1 MIPKSKR
8 RPEASSAKQFSAP
21 AKNNGANLP
30 EGNIAC
36 LKCEANIDGSSFFCP
51 NCGIT
56 ILANI
61 LNKTNTTA
69 EYDPTS
75 RVLKPWREQVIL
87 PPRMPSQAFRN
98 SNSWKPI
105 MRNTKPGRPLRP
117 RPRYATNRDKPL
129 VAGVKIGEEQIGVL
143 SFHGMKFKKVG
154 YDLTRAERLAQRK
167 ALAESLP
174 PPEIVTEN
182 IEQRFYPLGV
192 YNFAFI
198 ANMTVYVHVS
208 LQEIVKF
215 PSTSTSEESLI
226 NMRWVRIGYTVENE
240 NSADDEDMK
249 QTSSSDL
256 IPLAFLP
263 NQIARCLL
271 MLNESYV
278 DLSVISPKEYYMVIL
293 SNKLFRFF
301 SSLGL

>member
-8 RPEASSAKQFSAP
+8 RPEASVAKPPPAP
-21 AKNNGANLP
+21 AENNGANQP
-30 EGNIAC
+30 EDYITC
-36 LKCEANIDGSSFFCP
+36 LKCETSIDGSSFFCP

-75 RVLKPWREQVIL
+75 RVLEPWREQVIL
-87 PPRMPSQAFRN
+87 PPRVPSQIFRN

-105 MRNTKPGRPLRP
+105 MRNAKPGRPLRP
-117 RPRYATNRDKPL
+117 RQRYLTARDNPP
-129 VAGVKIGEEQIGVL
+129 VTGVKVAEEQVGIQ
-143 SFHGMKFKKVG
+143 SFHGMKFKKAG
-154 YDLTRAERLAQRK
+154 YDLTRAERIAQRK
-167 ALAESLP
+167 ALVSQIIAS
-174 PPEIVTEN
+174 PEVVTES
-182 IEQRFYPLGV
+182 IEQNFYPLGV
-192 YNFAFI
+192 YTLDFI

-215 PSTSTSEESLI
+215 PSTSTSEESRV
-226 NMRWVRIGYTVENE
+226 NMRWVRIGYTVEYDS
-240 NSADDEDMK
+240 SADDENER

-263 NQIARCLL
+263 NQIARLL
-271 MLNESYV
+271 LTTNESYV
-278 DLSVISPKEYYMVIL
+278 DLSVISPKEYYMV
-293 SNKLFRFF
+293 
-301 SSLGL
+301 

>member
-8 RPEASSAKQFSAP
+8 RPEASSAKSLPAP
-21 AKNNGANLP
+21 AKNANLP
-30 EGNIAC
+30 EDNITC
-36 LKCEANIDGSSFFCP
+36 LKCEASIDGTSFFCP

-75 RVLKPWREQVIL
+75 RVLKPWREQVVL
-87 PPRMPSQAFRN
+87 PPRVPPQAFRN
-98 SNSWKPI
+98 SNSWRPI

-117 RPRYATNRDKPL
+117 RPRYTTTRVKSFVD
-129 VAGVKIGEEQIGVL
+129 GVKAEDEEIGVL

-154 YDLTRAERLAQRK
+154 YDLTRAERIAQRK
-167 ALAESLP
+167 ALAERVI
-174 PPEIVTEN
+174 PPEVVTEN

-192 YNFAFI
+192 YNFSFI

-215 PSTSTSEESLI
+215 PSTSTSEESRV

-240 NSADDEDMK
+240 NSTYDENTTQK
-249 QTSSSDL
+249 SSSDL

-278 DLSVISPKEYYMVIL
+278 DLSIISPKEYYMVIHTV
-293 SNKLFRFF
+293 KL
-301 SSLGL
+301 